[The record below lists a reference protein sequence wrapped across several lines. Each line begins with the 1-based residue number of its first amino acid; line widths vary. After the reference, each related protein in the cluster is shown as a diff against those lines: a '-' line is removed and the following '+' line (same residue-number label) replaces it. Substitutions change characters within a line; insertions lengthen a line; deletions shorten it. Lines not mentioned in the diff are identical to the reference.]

1 MSDRLQPDRHDDDEE
16 IQLTDEQ
23 IVALFWLPEM
33 DSGKHAIR
41 PETIDEL
48 VALGVIA
55 RNGHT
60 LELTERGRHLIPRL
74 LKDKEA

>member
-1 MSDRLQPDRHDDDEE
+1 MSDRPQPDRPGDDEE

-23 IVALFWLPEM
+23 IVALFWLPEI

-48 VALGVIA
+48 LALGVIA
-55 RNGHT
+55 HNGDA
-60 LELTERGRHLIPRL
+60 LELTERGRQLVFRL

>member
-1 MSDRLQPDRHDDDEE
+1 MSGRPQPDRPGDDVE

-23 IVALFWLPEM
+23 IVALFWLPEV

-41 PETIDEL
+41 RETIDEL
-48 VALGVIA
+48 LALGVLA
-55 RNGHT
+55 RNSHA
-60 LELTERGRHLIPRL
+60 LELTERGRHLLFRL